1 MHKPLVSSCHCS
13 CRRTAPSPRPYGD
26 ASAEI
31 FVLDFGLYKVSI
43 VGLMSSSISC
53 KKASSCAG
61 PHIQAFFVFISSRSG
76 CPISAILLEN
86 LPSWFTIPMNMRS
99 SVSDCGTGS

>member
-1 MHKPLVSSCHCS
+1 M
-13 CRRTAPSPRPYGD
+13 TAPSPRPYD
-26 ASAEI
+26 HASAEI

-43 VGLMSSSISC
+43 VGLISSTFIC

-61 PHIQAFFVFISSRSG
+61 PHIQAFFVLISSHSG

-86 LPSWFTIPMNMRS
+86 MSSWFTIPMNLRS
-99 SVSDCGTGS
+99 SVSDCGAGS